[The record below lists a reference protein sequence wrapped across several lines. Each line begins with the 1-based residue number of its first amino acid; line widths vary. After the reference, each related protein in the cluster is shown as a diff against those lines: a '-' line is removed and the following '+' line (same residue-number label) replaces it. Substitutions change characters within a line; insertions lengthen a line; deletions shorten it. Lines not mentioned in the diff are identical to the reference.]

1 MQPTSPECGRG
12 PLNIC
17 DNFLVHF
24 RAAASSCIPQ
34 LPEQEED
41 PMKLAAFGLAACLAV
56 GISSTCWAQ
65 GLNATQKFTDTEV
78 VFDITGP
85 YSNLTLTISGPN
97 GLNASAH
104 HRTGSPVI
112 DLRKL
117 SADDGDYLYQ
127 LTAATDEKVP
137 DRSGLDNGRDGGP
150 TTSILKSVSTSGQF
164 QVKGG
169 AIVKHD
175 PSVREEVKRQ
185 K

>member
-1 MQPTSPECGRG
+1 
-12 PLNIC
+12 
-17 DNFLVHF
+17 
-24 RAAASSCIPQ
+24 
-34 LPEQEED
+34 
-41 PMKLAAFGLAACLAV
+41 MKLAAFGLAACFAV

-85 YSNLTLTISGPN
+85 YSNLMLTVSGPN

-117 SADDGDYLYQ
+117 GKIDDGEYLYQ
-127 LTAATDEKVP
+127 LTAAIDEKVP

-150 TTSILKSVSTSGQF
+150 TASRLKSVSTSGQF

-169 AIVKHD
+169 TIVKLD
-175 PSVREEVKRQ
+175 PSAREDAKRQ

>member
-1 MQPTSPECGRG
+1 
-12 PLNIC
+12 
-17 DNFLVHF
+17 
-24 RAAASSCIPQ
+24 
-34 LPEQEED
+34 
-41 PMKLAAFGLAACLAV
+41 MKLAAFGLAACFAV
-56 GISSTCWAQ
+56 GVSSTCWAQ

-104 HRTGSPVI
+104 HRTGSPLI

-117 SADDGDYLYQ
+117 GTIDDGDYLYQ
-127 LTAATDEKVP
+127 LTAATDDKVP

-150 TTSILKSVSTSGQF
+150 IAILKSVSTSGQF

-169 AIVKHD
+169 TIVKYD
-175 PSVREEVKRQ
+175 PSVREDVKRQ

>member
-1 MQPTSPECGRG
+1 
-12 PLNIC
+12 
-17 DNFLVHF
+17 
-24 RAAASSCIPQ
+24 
-34 LPEQEED
+34 
-41 PMKLAAFGLAACLAV
+41 MKLAAFGLAACLAV
-56 GISSTCWAQ
+56 GVSSTCWAQ

-104 HRTGSPVI
+104 HRTGSPLI

-117 SADDGDYLYQ
+117 GTIDDGDYRYQ

-150 TTSILKSVSTSGQF
+150 TTSTLKSVSTSGQF

-169 AIVKHD
+169 AIVKQD
-175 PSVREEVKRQ
+175 ASVREEIKRQ

>member
-1 MQPTSPECGRG
+1 
-12 PLNIC
+12 
-17 DNFLVHF
+17 VHF
-24 RAAASSCIPQ
+24 RSY
-34 LPEQEED
+34 LKQEED

-56 GISSTCWAQ
+56 GVSSTCWAQ
-65 GLNATQKFTDTEV
+65 GLNATQKFTDSEV

-97 GLNASAH
+97 GLTASAH
-104 HRTGSPVI
+104 NRSGSPVI

-117 SADDGDYLYQ
+117 GAIDDGDYLYQ
-127 LTAATDEKVP
+127 LTAATDEKLPV
-137 DRSGLDNGRDGGP
+137 RTALDNGRDGGP

-169 AIVKHD
+169 AIVKLD
-175 PSVREEVKRQ
+175 PNAREETKRQ

>member
-1 MQPTSPECGRG
+1 MTFAR
-12 PLNIC
+12 
-17 DNFLVHF
+17 FR
-24 RAAASSCIPQ
+24 RAATSSCIPAAT
-34 LPEQEED
+34 LKQEED
-41 PMKLAAFGLAACLAV
+41 PMKLAAFGLAACFAV

-65 GLNATQKFTDTEV
+65 GLNAKQKFTDTEV
-78 VFDITGP
+78 VFELAGP

-104 HRTGSPVI
+104 HRTGSPLI

-117 SADDGDYLYQ
+117 GAIDDGDYLYQ

-150 TTSILKSVSTSGQF
+150 VTILKSVSTSGQF

-169 AIVKHD
+169 AIVKYD
-175 PSVREEVKRQ
+175 PSAREETKRQ

>member
-1 MQPTSPECGRG
+1 VTIFSFISAPQPARA
-12 PLNIC
+12 
-17 DNFLVHF
+17 F
-24 RAAASSCIPQ
+24 RSY
-34 LPEQEED
+34 LKQEED
-41 PMKLAAFGLAACLAV
+41 PMKLAAFGLAACFAV

-85 YSNLTLTISGPN
+85 YSNLMLTISGPN
-97 GLNASAH
+97 GLNVSAH

-150 TTSILKSVSTSGQF
+150 TTSRLKSVSTSGQF

-169 AIVKHD
+169 TIVKYD

>member
-1 MQPTSPECGRG
+1 
-12 PLNIC
+12 
-17 DNFLVHF
+17 
-24 RAAASSCIPQ
+24 
-34 LPEQEED
+34 
-41 PMKLAAFGLAACLAV
+41 MKLAAFGLAACLAV
-56 GISSTCWAQ
+56 GVSGTCWAQ
-65 GLNATQKFTDTEV
+65 GLNATQKFTDTEI

-104 HRTGSPVI
+104 HRTGSPLI

-117 SADDGDYLYQ
+117 GTIDDGDYIYQ
-127 LTAATDEKVP
+127 LVAATDEKIPV
-137 DRSGLDNGRDGGP
+137 RTGLDNGRDGGP

-169 AIVKHD
+169 AIVKID
-175 PSVREEVKRQ
+175 PSVREETKRQ